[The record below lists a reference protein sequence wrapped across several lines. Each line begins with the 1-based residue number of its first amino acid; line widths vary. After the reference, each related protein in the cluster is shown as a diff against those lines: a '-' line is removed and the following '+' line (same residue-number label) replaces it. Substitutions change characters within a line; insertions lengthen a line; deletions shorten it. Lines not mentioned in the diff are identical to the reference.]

1 MHVLLYAGFLACF
14 LFFLILLLFTVNM
27 HIPSYVCFLSS
38 FFSFSSSSSQSLSN
52 TLLHLFCFFLSC
64 FFPSIFLCNLIH
76 SRNTGTFVCA
86 FFYFFILFFAVGA
99 SNKQCNVLS
108 WETSAIFGIVSV
120 GERKGIYR
128 YGWNWAQAMCQSFGL
143 GCVSHLG

>member
-1 MHVLLYAGFLACF
+1 MHVLLYARFLACF

-38 FFSFSSSSSQSLSN
+38 FFF
-52 TLLHLFCFFLSC
+52 
-64 FFPSIFLCNLIH
+64 SIFVCNLIH

-86 FFYFFILFFAVGA
+86 FFYFFIFIFAVGA
-99 SNKQCNVLS
+99 SNKQCDVLS

-128 YGWNWAQAMCQSFGL
+128 YGWNWAQAMCQLFGL